1 MIAGLSAGATWF
13 VNVGEIVLAVPLTV
27 LIAVLLWQPRA
38 WRSREA
44 VLAIAAAIVLVASY
58 ETAMLTGAVLAL
70 WATWR
75 ATGASTRTEAT
86 GLWIVAA
93 LSALSVAVAFWGTHA
108 GANPTHSQSLLYHVV
123 SLEPWSFYAGLAGIA
138 AVCAGAGPWCGA
150 TARRVLLVGGA
161 VVLGVSVIGLEPDPV
176 TAFQARGGAAI
187 AGFLLELF
195 LLWRWIEGRRGTS
208 RSDPDPDPDARRVD
222 LLLVAIPIAFVASMA
237 VVNVQPVVSW
247 SRSLDAF
254 RVHVDRTQGDA
265 IAADVLP
272 VGRRDVL
279 WGWTA
284 SSLSLLVRESPTSGI
299 LVDRNPSFIP
309 FPPAD
314 AREQL
319 ADAFT
324 WQH

>member
-27 LIAVLLWQPRA
+27 LIAVLLWHPRA
-38 WRSREA
+38 WRRREA
-44 VLAIAAAIVLVASY
+44 VLAVGAAAVLVASY
-58 ETAMLTGAVLAL
+58 ETALLTGAVLAL

-75 ATGASTRTEAT
+75 ATGASTRTEVT
-86 GLWIVAA
+86 GLWVVAA
-93 LSALSVAVAFWGTHA
+93 LSTLSVAVAFWGTRT
-108 GANPTHSQSLLYHVV
+108 GTNPTHSQSLLYHVV
-123 SLEPWSFYAGLAGIA
+123 SLEPWPFYAGLAGIA
-138 AVCAGAGPWCGA
+138 AVCAGAGRWCGT
-150 TARRVLLVGGA
+150 TARRILLVVGA

-195 LLWRWIEGRRGTS
+195 LLWRWIERRRETS
-208 RSDPDPDPDARRVD
+208 RADPDPDARRVD
-222 LLLVAIPIAFVASMA
+222 QLLVAIPIAFVASMA

-254 RVHVDRTQGDA
+254 RVQVDRTQGEA

-272 VGRRDVL
+272 LGRRDVL

-299 LVDRNPSFIP
+299 LVDRNPSFVP

>member
-1 MIAGLSAGATWF
+1 
-13 VNVGEIVLAVPLTV
+13 
-27 LIAVLLWQPRA
+27 
-38 WRSREA
+38 
-44 VLAIAAAIVLVASY
+44 
-58 ETAMLTGAVLAL
+58 
-70 WATWR
+70 
-75 ATGASTRTEAT
+75 
-86 GLWIVAA
+86 
-93 LSALSVAVAFWGTHA
+93 
-108 GANPTHSQSLLYHVV
+108 
-123 SLEPWSFYAGLAGIA
+123 
-138 AVCAGAGPWCGA
+138 
-150 TARRVLLVGGA
+150 
-161 VVLGVSVIGLEPDPV
+161 
-176 TAFQARGGAAI
+176 
-187 AGFLLELF
+187 
-195 LLWRWIEGRRGTS
+195 
-208 RSDPDPDPDARRVD
+208 
-222 LLLVAIPIAFVASMA
+222 
-237 VVNVQPVVSW
+237 VQPVLSW